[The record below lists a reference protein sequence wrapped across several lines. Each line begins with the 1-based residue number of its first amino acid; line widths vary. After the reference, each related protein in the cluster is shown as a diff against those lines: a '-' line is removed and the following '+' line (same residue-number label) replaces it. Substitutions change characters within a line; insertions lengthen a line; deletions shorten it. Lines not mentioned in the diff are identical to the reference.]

1 MSTTDLSQVSSLR
14 LTDTVLDLAVFNHTH
29 LAIGSTSIQI
39 VDIEDQDK
47 KQTVADD
54 TCEDESLENPPL
66 HLVEFGP
73 NGRLVTASAES
84 NVVKLWPPVVTQT
97 GGVVTMPDAIIA
109 VGEEH
114 QERGCVYW

>member
-1 MSTTDLSQVSSLR
+1 MCQVSSLR
-14 LTDTVLDLAVFNHTH
+14 LTDTVLDLAVFDHTH

-54 TCEDESLENPPL
+54 TCDDESLENPPL
-66 HLVEFGP
+66 HLIKFGP
-73 NGRLVTASAES
+73 GGRLVTASAEN
-84 NVVKLWPPVVTQT
+84 NVVKLWPPMVTQT
-97 GGVVTMPDAIIA
+97 GGVVTMPDAIFA
-109 VGEEH
+109 VGEES